1 MIRNIHYL
9 REQGRRE
16 NVEDTIFPEPGT
28 ATPADR
34 VFLVC
39 DGVGG
44 EAKGEIAS
52 KIVCD
57 VFGSLLQARKDHTK
71 ESIEADAQRAM
82 KALHTYADAHPE
94 AERMSTTVTMAC
106 MDEGGIWVGWC
117 GDSRIYHIRNGRVL
131 WRSKDHSFVQMLVNI
146 GQITE
151 EEAMHHEKRNIILKS
166 FSAPLEKADLEVHRL
181 TDIQAGDYLLLCTDG
196 LLEQITDGLLYQ
208 LLEDGNKA
216 SDKAALFNQYCNGKT
231 SDNYSMYLIKLG
243 GSSSGTGSVSGS
255 KGGMMGMAGIGALL
269 IAAGVYGYTQWAK
282 PEPAVSP
289 AVDPVEVT
297 LPAKEPMNPTSSTP
311 LPTLHKEPAAPVGK
325 KDSVRSV
332 RKKPELDLKKVK
344 MEPWVEPAKD
354 TVKRSGRDS
363 G

>member
-16 NVEDTIFPEPGT
+16 NVEDNIFPEPGK
-28 ATPADR
+28 ATVSDR

-57 VFGSLLQARKDHTK
+57 VFGSLLQSRKEHTK
-71 ESIEADAQRAM
+71 ESIEEDAQRAL

-106 MDEGGIWVGWC
+106 VEEGGIWVGWC

-146 GQITE
+146 GQISE

-208 LLEDGNKA
+208 LLEDGNKET
-216 SDKAALFNQYCNGKT
+216 DKAALFNQYCTGKT
-231 SDNYSMYLIKLG
+231 SDNYSMYLLKLG
-243 GSSSGTGSVSGS
+243 GSAAATGPVSGS
-255 KGGMMGMAGIGALL
+255 KGRMMGIAGIGALL
-269 IAAGVYGYTQWAK
+269 IAAGVYGYTQWAM
-282 PEPAVSP
+282 PETPK
-289 AVDPVEVT
+289 VDPVEVA
-297 LPAKEPMNPTSSTP
+297 LPAKESISPSSSTP
-311 LPTLHKEPAAPVGK
+311 LPTLQKEPAATVGK

-354 TVKRSGRDS
+354 TVKTEGN
-363 G
+363 